1 MENVSVNKVMGVVKV
16 FLSFYLFTLLPLSVH
31 AGEPANYEV
40 VPLPQSIVEQ
50 KGAIHP

>member
-1 MENVSVNKVMGVVKV
+1 MLMMSIQA
-16 FLSFYLFTLLPLSVH
+16 S

-50 KGAIHP
+50 KGAPFVLEEGEEGPLY